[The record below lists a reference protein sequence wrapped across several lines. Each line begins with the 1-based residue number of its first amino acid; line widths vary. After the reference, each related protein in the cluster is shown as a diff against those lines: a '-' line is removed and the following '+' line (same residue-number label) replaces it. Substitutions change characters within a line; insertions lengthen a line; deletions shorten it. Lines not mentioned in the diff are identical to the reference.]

1 MMGHRWKM
9 RTLVRGGLCFGL
21 TCAMMGCSTS
31 RSFTWNPFSK
41 GGADAEVQALVASQ
55 QQDARQ
61 VTGGNES
68 SLYPPAVMQGEPLPK
83 TEKDLRNP
91 MQLHLSY
98 ARLQEQLGHLTEAR
112 TSYQKVISREP
123 KSAEAIIGLGRL
135 DALAGRHAEAEQR
148 FRHAVE
154 VSNGS
159 ADSLY
164 ALGEY
169 MASQERYTEAIV
181 ELQKAVRSS
190 PKNLQYR
197 YQLGLT
203 MARGGQY
210 DTALS
215 VLSEVVTE
223 AEANY
228 NVGYIALKEGS
239 NPQLAERFLARSLE
253 LNPELKQ
260 SRYWLAQIKSGRGD
274 VIPVSGQASAEG
286 SRVVNAVAAYGPGQ
300 SDSGRV
306 TTAGHEG
313 QSGPG
318 TLSPEQLEQWK
329 NQSRPQ

>member
-9 RTLVRGGLCFGL
+9 RTLVRGGLCLGL

-31 RSFTWNPFSK
+31 RSFSWNPFSK

-55 QQDARQ
+55 QQNARQ
-61 VTGGNES
+61 VTGGKES
-68 SLYPPAVMQGEPLPK
+68 SLYPPAVMHGEPLPK

-239 NPQLAERFLARSLE
+239 NPQLAEQFLARSLE

-306 TTAGHEG
+306 TTAGHEA
-313 QSGPG
+313 QSGPS

>member
-1 MMGHRWKM
+1 MGHSFKTRILLK
-9 RTLVRGGLCFGL
+9 GSICFGL
-21 TCAMMGCSTS
+21 SCAMMGCSAGQTLTS
-31 RSFTWNPFSK
+31 LNPFQRNSD
-41 GGADAEVQALVASQ
+41 DASVQAMVASQ
-55 QQDARQ
+55 QKNARQ
-61 VTGGNES
+61 VTAGKET
-68 SLYPPAVMQGEPLPK
+68 SLYPPAISTSEPLPK

-135 DALAGRHAEAEQR
+135 DALAGRHVEAEQR

-154 VSNGS
+154 VSGGS
-159 ADSLY
+159 PESLF

-169 MASQERYTEAIV
+169 MASRERHTEAIV
-181 ELQKAVRSS
+181 ELQKAVRAA
-190 PKNLQYR
+190 PQNQQYR

-203 MARGGQY
+203 MARGEQY
-210 DTALS
+210 DAALE

-228 NVGYIALKEGS
+228 NVGYIALKEGHH
-239 NPQLAERFLARSLE
+239 PELAEGFLARSLE

-260 SRYWLAQIKSGRGD
+260 SRYWLAQIKSGRTG
-274 VIPVSGQASAEG
+274 VVPVSAQAGQDHR
-286 SRVVNAVAAYGPGQ
+286 RVVNAVASRAPNE
-300 SDSGRV
+300 SEARSV
-306 TTAGHEG
+306 TTAGHAAPA
-313 QSGPG
+313 SDSSL
-318 TLSPEQLEQWK
+318 TPEQWEQWK